1 VGISVKAFD
10 YDLKLGPI
18 VIGTLVVLAMLTVV
32 FFGMHIHRVKNLYQ
46 ADYSPC
52 AQYRTNYMHFSR
64 CMTLKVYDFLKH
76 PQWLAAQFA
85 CYMLVTIIGGIFCAW
100 LAGGQRQVAVPLI
113 ACITVLLASLTFNPW
128 GLAAVTALLGVP
140 LGGAIF
146 QVFYKRRRVAP
157 TNSP

>member
-1 VGISVKAFD
+1 MKAFD

-18 VIGTLVVLAMLTVV
+18 VIGTLVVLTMLAVV

-46 ADYSPC
+46 ADYSSC
-52 AQYRTNYMHFSR
+52 AQYRTDYTAFSR

-85 CYMLVTIIGGIFCAW
+85 CYMLVTIISGIFCAW
-100 LAGGQRQVAVPLI
+100 LAGRQRQVAVPLI
-113 ACITVLLASLTFNPW
+113 ALITVLLAALTFNPW
-128 GLAAVTALLGVP
+128 GMAAVTALVGLP

-146 QVFYKRRRVAP
+146 QVFYKRRRRVA
-157 TNSP
+157 TNSA